1 MSHHLNTDK
10 NVIDHLG
17 QLTQMLHECLSELG
31 HDQRLQQAGIE
42 VSDSKDGLAYVV
54 SKTTQAAECSLQAI
68 ENAQPILKNLATNVS
83 NLQELW
89 QQVPQS
95 AVVAIKNYP
104 VLDNALKQ
112 TFDLLDKIP
121 EQTNT
126 VQSCLTE
133 ILVAQNFHD
142 LTGQVLQKITRVI
155 ETVEQEIQ
163 LLLAQKNSEKR
174 EIVTPQKNSLL
185 NGPVV
190 NSQKQDNAYVNQ
202 AQVDD
207 LLTKLGF

>member
-95 AVVAIKNYP
+95 AVVAIKNHS
-104 VLDNALKQ
+104 VLNNALKQ

-174 EIVTPQKNSLL
+174 EIVTSQKNSLL

-190 NSQKQDNAYVNQ
+190 NSQKQGNVYVNQ
-202 AQVDD
+202 DQVDD

>member
-104 VLDNALKQ
+104 ILDNALKQ

-174 EIVTPQKNSLL
+174 EIVTSQKNSLL

-190 NSQKQDNAYVNQ
+190 NSQKQDNVYVNQ
-202 AQVDD
+202 DQVDD